1 MRFILASNNKKKIA
15 EMRELLADLGVEI
28 LSQSEA
34 GIQMEIEET
43 GSTFAENAYLKAS
56 SVAEL
61 SGCPAIS
68 DDSGLMVD
76 ALDGKPGGYSA
87 RYGGSAYK
95 TDKDR
100 YMLLLKNMEGIEDR
114 SAKFVSAIAC
124 VFPNGDVIRAQG
136 ECNGEILT
144 APQGEGGFGY
154 DPIFYLPEKGL
165 SMAQLGEEKNKISHR
180 AKALEEF
187 KKELR
192 KYYADK

>member
-34 GIQMEIEET
+34 GIQMEVEET

-76 ALDGKPGGYSA
+76 ALDGKPGVYSA

-95 TDKDR
+95 TDEDR